1 MSYPMGSQV
10 LVLVH
15 PIAVDGR
22 EIKELNVRRP
32 KVRDNLIASKQE
44 TDEDREMTMMSLLT
58 GEDTEVLS
66 ELDMSDY
73 SDLQAVVVGFRKK
86 DLSKSETSKKA

>member
-1 MSYPMGSQV
+1 MSYPMGSEI

-32 KVRDNLIASKQE
+32 KVRDNLIAQKKE
-44 TDEDREMTMMSLLT
+44 TDADREMTMMSLLT
-58 GEDTEVLS
+58 GEDESVLQ
-66 ELDMSDY
+66 EMDMLDFGA
-73 SDLQAVVVGFRKK
+73 LQQVVVGFRKK
-86 DLSKSETSKKA
+86 DVSKSETSKKD

>member
-15 PIAVDGR
+15 PITVDGR

-32 KVRDNLIASKQE
+32 KVRDNLIASKKE
-44 TDEDREMTMMSLLT
+44 TDADREMTMMSLLT
-58 GEDTEVLS
+58 GEDDSVLQ
-66 ELDMSDY
+66 EMDMLDFEA
-73 SDLQAVVVGFRKK
+73 LQQVVVGFRKK
-86 DLSKSETSKKA
+86 GSLENETSSAE